1 MTKKPLKG
9 ILIASDVDG
18 TITPND
24 TIFDFF
30 DKYGKREEA
39 EELNAAVAGSDIA
52 ILLNKIARGN
62 EVTEKDFTAIADH
75 PVLFPGAMEFYKEME
90 EKGAKILLLSAS
102 YSPIVEG
109 IAQRLKLKQPIVRAT
124 EVKWKNKVVYKCG
137 RVIEVEEK
145 QKALLE
151 VVEKEKMQLKKTV
164 GIADSKSDRFFM
176 NAIKE
181 AGGLCLWVKRPDFQS
196 ILEQLLK
203 FEGGKK

>member
-1 MTKKPLKG
+1 MTKKPLTG

-18 TITPND
+18 TIVPND

-30 DKYGKREEA
+30 GKYGKRGEA
-39 EELNAAVAGSDIA
+39 EKLNAAVAGSDIA

-62 EVTEKDFTAIADH
+62 EITEKDFTAIADNAA
-75 PVLFPGAMEFYKEME
+75 LFPGAVEFYKEIE
-90 EKGAKILLLSAS
+90 RLGAEILLLSAS
-102 YSPIVEG
+102 YSPIVER
-109 IAQRLKLKQPIVRAT
+109 IAQRLGLKQPIVRAT
-124 EVKWKNKVVYKCG
+124 EVKWKNGVVYKCG

-151 VVEKEKMQLKKTV
+151 VIEKEKMQLKKTV

-181 AGGLCLWVKRPDFQS
+181 AGGLCFWVRQPDFQS
-196 ILEQLLK
+196 IMKQLLK